1 MIEWKN
7 KPEHSMYNVLLFEYV
22 HKTIL
27 YISNSIYMYTKAKK
41 NTCED
46 KHRTSNIDYMGRD
59 GRGKWGEEV
68 EEEDV
73 SSAVVFS
80 PLTKEN
86 IRVPYLCGLKCLH
99 GGAPSHIQ
107 GLSPDPPDG
116 PLWRSHEGILCPETG
131 LWLLPLCVSRILLIN
146 PPWSIDSLYH
156 LF

>member
-1 MIEWKN
+1 MIGWKN

-41 NTCED
+41 STCED
-46 KHRTSNIDYMGRD
+46 KHRTSNIDYMGRN

-86 IRVPYLCGLKCLH
+86 ICVPYLCGLKCLH
-99 GGAPSHIQ
+99 GR
-107 GLSPDPPDG
+107 G
-116 PLWRSHEGILCPETG
+116 PFTHPGPQ
-131 LWLLPLCVSRILLIN
+131 
-146 PPWSIDSLYH
+146 PWSTRWPSLEKSWRHPLSRDRSLTPPSVCLSYLID
-156 LF
+156 